1 MRTMVEPEDIA
12 AAIVFLASPGGA
24 RISGQ
29 MLGVDGNIE
38 WEE

>member
-1 MRTMVEPEDIA
+1 MVEPDDIA
-12 AAIVFLASPGGA
+12 AMIEFLASPGGQ

-29 MLGVDGNIE
+29 LIGVDGNIE